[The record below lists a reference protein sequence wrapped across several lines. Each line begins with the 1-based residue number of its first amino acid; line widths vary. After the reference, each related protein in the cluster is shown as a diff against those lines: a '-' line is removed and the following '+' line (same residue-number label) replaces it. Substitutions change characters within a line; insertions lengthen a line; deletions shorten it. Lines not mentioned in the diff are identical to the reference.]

1 MSTPARRQYLQI
13 KAQHQDA
20 ILLYQIGDFY
30 ETFDEDAQ
38 LVARE
43 LQIVLTSREYGPGN
57 RVPLAGVPLH
67 TLDNY
72 AARLIAK
79 GYKVAICEQ
88 VSEPGKRL
96 VDRAVTRILTPGT
109 LSEPGLVPPRQ
120 NNYLAAVALSHD
132 GKSAGLAYVDVTTGE
147 FAVTNFPS
155 GALPMT
161 LEAELHRLR
170 PVECLLAELPR
181 AVAGPSRQE
190 FQTQPE
196 AGQERSAPGQPT
208 PFALPRQTT
217 LT

>member
-1 MSTPARRQYLQI
+1 MTTPARRQYLQI

-20 ILLYQIGDFY
+20 ILLFQIGDFY

-67 TLDNY
+67 ALDNY

-120 NNYLAAVALSHD
+120 NNYLAAVALSRD
-132 GKSAGLAYVDVTTGE
+132 VASAGLAYVDVTTGE
-147 FAVTNFPS
+147 FAVTSFPAGS
-155 GALPMT
+155 LPAAV
-161 LEAELHRLR
+161 EAELHRLR
-170 PVECLLAELPR
+170 PVECLLAVTLD
-181 AVAGPSRQE
+181 
-190 FQTQPE
+190 
-196 AGQERSAPGQPT
+196 APKSI
-208 PFALPRQTT
+208 A
-217 LT
+217 